1 MLICNNNNKK
11 AGVEVGGEFLPV
23 PFFVLFFD
31 ILIAYL
37 LLFDRKLNVCLIDE
51 CLQLN

>member
-1 MLICNNNNKK
+1 MLICDNNNKK
-11 AGVEVGGEFLPV
+11 QVWRWGENFFL
-23 PFFVLFFD
+23 FLFLFFD

-37 LLFDRKLNVCLIDE
+37 LQKTLIDE